1 MKHACIL
8 FCYNNYAHIVR
19 CFKSLE
25 NPNIDFFV
33 LENKSKNSD
42 KIESFFKSQNIKGYV
57 QFEHNISNNAVP
69 IYFRDFK
76 HLFNDYDYITLTDC
90 DLEVNNSDDTF
101 SEIIKNLN
109 IEGVGMSC
117 VDLSMENFPY
127 FIPGSDTW
135 IPTADLITEDYI
147 VCPTGVHLMTLK
159 KCNFDIFFN
168 TTTFIDG
175 ILHSII
181 KQKNLSWVKTKVNK
195 AVHLTWDLYKE
206 GEEYYEF
213 KKNNLNIWS
222 HSDTS
227 NYIIII

>member
-8 FCYNNYAHIVR
+8 FCYNNYDHIVR
-19 CFKSLE
+19 CFKNLE

-57 QFEHNISNNAVP
+57 QFERNISNNAIP

-76 HLFNDYDYITLTDC
+76 YLFNDYDYITFTDC
-90 DLEVNNSDDTF
+90 DLEVNNSNDTF

-127 FIPGSDTW
+127 FIPGSDKW
-135 IPTADLITEDYI
+135 IPNPIKTTEEYI
-147 VCPTGVHLMTLK
+147 VCPTGGHLMTLK
-159 KCNFDIFFN
+159 KYNFDVFFN
-168 TTTFIDG
+168 ADPFIDVALRKH
-175 ILHSII
+175 INS
-181 KQKNLSWVKTKVNK
+181 KNLLWVKTKVNK
-195 AVHLTWDLYKE
+195 AVHLTWDLYK
-206 GEEYYEF
+206 
-213 KKNNLNIWS
+213 
-222 HSDTS
+222 
-227 NYIIII
+227 